1 MAIGLDKQDRDRNV
15 LTLRLLALTCSQE
28 NRELECAI
36 TESPLSTGQSFV
48 AGWKMN
54 GVYGQNGGGD
64 MGQRRALG

>member
-28 NRELECAI
+28 NRELESAI

-54 GVYGQNGGGD
+54 GVYGQNGGWD